1 MSVPTNNPDGTA
13 SATSSDPGAQVG
25 GGQALPAPLLT
36 TRAAL
41 ILFGA
46 LLAGGTVAMLTY
58 LSAGNAA
65 AAALA
70 GLAGAGVSTTALHG
84 LIGH

>member
-1 MSVPTNNPDGTA
+1 MTDTTTEST
-13 SATSSDPGAQVG
+13 
-25 GGQALPAPLLT
+25 PA
-36 TRAAL
+36 AE
-41 ILFGA
+41 
-46 LLAGGTVAMLTY
+46 TVTEV
-58 LSAGNAA
+58 A

>member
-1 MSVPTNNPDGTA
+1 M
-13 SATSSDPGAQVG
+13 QVG
-25 GGQALPAPLLT
+25 GQAPPAPLLT

-46 LLAGGTVAMLTY
+46 LVAGGTVAMLTY